1 MYGFGENKLKTSPG
15 YLSWIIADS
24 SSNNRGLR
32 FRKDLTSKSA
42 LAFVVPCGQGVRGSE
57 GRGAGYPSLYLI
69 KSHFLHLFPHLAAYQ
84 YSFLNVTFE
93 ISSWVTYCIVLTF
106 SRLIEKFCN
115 P

>member
-42 LAFVVPCGQGVRGSE
+42 LVKAIAGVGMLLTR
-57 GRGAGYPSLYLI
+57 
-69 KSHFLHLFPHLAAYQ
+69 H
-84 YSFLNVTFE
+84 
-93 ISSWVTYCIVLTF
+93 IVLGPP
-106 SRLIEKFCN
+106 L
-115 P
+115 